1 MFSPSK
7 SPPRCVHV
15 APGDLEEAKVLQDKP
30 WGSLLFPNP
39 LLPFRLILAKLGAQI
54 SLLTSD
60 KTHPGGGECV
70 TFPQSRGG
78 LGPFCFLGHFIL
90 Q

>member
-1 MFSPSK
+1 M
-7 SPPRCVHV
+7 CVCGTWGQ
-15 APGDLEEAKVLQDKP
+15 PDLEEAKILQNKP
-30 WGSLLFPNP
+30 WGHWCCQAP
-39 LLPFRLILAKLGAQI
+39 LLPLCLILAKLGGQI

-70 TFPQSRGG
+70 TFPESGGG